1 MSNKRAFDITIINN
15 QGQLIEKKTEIKKN
29 NYSLDLTK
37 LNARLYFI
45 KIESKGI
52 EEIKKLV
59 I

>member
-29 NYSLDLTK
+29 NYPLDLTK
-37 LNARLYFI
+37 LNAGLYFI